1 MQRPNQQ
8 LRTNVLDGL
17 MDWWIREEGASGAPA
32 SQLPKSFFAWDFEP
46 WRDKL
51 ITILRNPTPY
61 SLLNNYMGR

>member
-1 MQRPNQQ
+1 
-8 LRTNVLDGL
+8 